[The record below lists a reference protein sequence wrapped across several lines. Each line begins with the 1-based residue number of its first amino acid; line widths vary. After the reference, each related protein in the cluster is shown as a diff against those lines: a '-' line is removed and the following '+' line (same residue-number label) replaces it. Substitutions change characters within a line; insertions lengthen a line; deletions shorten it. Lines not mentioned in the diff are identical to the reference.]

1 MFTFPIPAAHLDLMS
16 LTPELAPAAS
26 HTTSPTDSLVLKGG
40 KFERL
45 RTDHEAIQLRN
56 CFVDSLE
63 TETGSVTLRDCPGI
77 KRLRMA
83 SCALDMLNSTVGG
96 LSVHGEHL
104 IIGNG
109 NSIEQLTITSSRAR
123 YPSPRPRFMNGE
135 LAPLSARAQLQVVEL
150 HGRTQLTQLHFDG
163 VGLRLELHDEASYAG
178 PQVPGLD
185 IVRIAPSKR

>member
-1 MFTFPIPAAHLDLMS
+1 MLH
-16 LTPELAPAAS
+16 TPELDPGAS
-26 HTTSPTDSLVLKGG
+26 RACPSAHSLIHDGG
-40 KFERL
+40 EFERL
-45 RTDHEAIQLRN
+45 RTDDEAIRLRG

-63 TETGSVTLRDCPGI
+63 TNTGSVTLRDCPDI
-77 KRLRMA
+77 KRLKMA

-109 NSIEQLTITSSRAR
+109 NSIGQLTITSSRAR

-135 LAPLSARAQLQVVEL
+135 RAPLSDRAQLQVVEL
-150 HGRTQLTQLHFDG
+150 HGRTSLKQLHFDG
-163 VGLRLELHDEASYAG
+163 VGLRLELHDEASHAG